1 MDAWLNDPMV
11 QASLAPFVVALAVA
25 VVLFK
30 FRLGGL
36 AAIAGFCTTA
46 YLAGG
51 LQFTP
56 LTATRKLMVLALA
69 APAIG
74 LLADFAFKATRATEI
89 VLGVV
94 FGAASAWMFSTV
106 LAQRPGLQAL
116 ILGGG
121 VALFVAW
128 TVGAMAS
135 LRGDPV
141 RAGAAGLGLGLGA
154 GFAALMA
161 ASASLAQYGMG
172 LGAACGAFLLVQMIA
187 GRRRIDAGLTYT
199 LTAGAIGALV
209 AAAALVL
216 ANLRWI
222 ELAILAAV
230 PLAARLPA
238 PRRWPVWTQAI
249 VVSFYTL
256 ACGAAAA
263 VIAYLATRGSS

>member
-11 QASLAPFVVALAVA
+11 QSSLAPFLAGLVVAAA
-25 VVLFK
+25 LFM

-46 YLAGG
+46 WLTGG
-51 LQFTP
+51 LQFVP

-74 LLADFAFKATRATEI
+74 LLADFGFKATRATEV
-89 VLGVV
+89 VLGVL
-94 FGAASAWMFSTV
+94 FGAGAVWMVLAV
-106 LAQRPGLQAL
+106 LAQREMLAAL
-116 ILGGG
+116 LAGGG
-121 VALFVAW
+121 IALFTAW
-128 TVGAMAS
+128 TVGASTA
-135 LRGDPV
+135 LRADSV
-141 RAGAAGLGLGLGA
+141 RAGAAGMGLALGA

-187 GRRRIDAGLTYT
+187 GRRIEAGLTFT

-209 AAAALVL
+209 AAAAAML

-222 ELAILAAV
+222 ELALLAAV
-230 PLAARLPA
+230 PLAVRLPV
-238 PRRWPVWTQAI
+238 PLRWPVWAQA
-249 VVSFYTL
+249 VTASLYAL
-256 ACGAAAA
+256 ACGGAATAAA
-263 VIAYLATRGSS
+263 YFATR

>member
-25 VVLFK
+25 AVLFK
-30 FRLGGL
+30 LRLGGL

-51 LQFTP
+51 LAFTP

-89 VLGVV
+89 MLGVV

-106 LAQRPGLQAL
+106 LAQKPAAQAL
-116 ILGGG
+116 LLGGG
-121 VALFVAW
+121 IALFVAW
-128 TVGAMAS
+128 TVAAMAG
-135 LRGDPV
+135 LRGDSV

-230 PLAARLPA
+230 PLAARFPA
-238 PRRWPVWTQAI
+238 PQRWPVWARAI
-249 VVSFYTL
+249 VISVYTL
-256 ACGAAAA
+256 TCGAAAA
-263 VIAYLATRGSS
+263 AMAYLATRGAS

>member
-30 FRLGGL
+30 LRLGGL

-51 LQFTP
+51 LAFTP

-94 FGAASAWMFSTV
+94 FGIASAWMFSTV
-106 LAQRPGLQAL
+106 LAQKPIAQAL
-116 ILGGG
+116 LLAGGI
-121 VALFVAW
+121 ALFVAW
-128 TVGAMAS
+128 TVAAMAG
-135 LRGDPV
+135 LRSDSV
-141 RAGAAGLGLGLGA
+141 RAGAAGLGIGLGA

-187 GRRRIDAGLTYT
+187 GQRRIDAGLAFT

-216 ANLRWI
+216 AKLGWI

-230 PLAARLPA
+230 PLAARIPA
-238 PRRWPVWTQAI
+238 PQRWPAWARAF

-256 ACGAAAA
+256 ACGGTAASM
-263 VIAYLATRGSS
+263 AYLATRGGS